1 LDGIRF
7 GRICFWI
14 LFFWCSFGLRHNNF
28 SIALCNGR
36 YLFLSYQGETS
47 RRIIGN
53 WQLCVLLH
61 WGAQV
66 LLRLFISSS
75 PMHHWMALEVV
86 VFAFNICS
94 FDVLLG
100 SGAIIFQ

>member
-1 LDGIRF
+1 
-7 GRICFWI
+7 
-14 LFFWCSFGLRHNNF
+14 
-28 SIALCNGR
+28 
-36 YLFLSYQGETS
+36 
-47 RRIIGN
+47 
-53 WQLCVLLH
+53 
-61 WGAQV
+61 V